1 MIFFGIDSIFDVT
14 NTNDNKFE
22 VFALINYTELMKR
35 RNSILT
41 ILSAV
46 PLFAFAKIN
55 LLIATRSNKAFKVN
69 SGEARFGTH
78 YKMKGV
84 TLNTLDIKI
93 SGKDT
98 EGDLA
103 VFEQT
108 GLTPKGGPPLHI
120 HPHQDEWFYIV
131 EGEYLFQ
138 VGEDKY
144 QMKAGDT
151 IFLPR
156 NVQHAFI
163 QLTEKGKMI
172 VSYLPA
178 GKMEEFFSITDKWT
192 STPTKEEIIKVFAD
206 HDMQVVGAPLKVD

>member
-1 MIFFGIDSIFDVT
+1 
-14 NTNDNKFE
+14 
-22 VFALINYTELMKR
+22 MKR
-35 RNSILT
+35 KNFILT
-41 ILSAV
+41 ALAAL
-46 PLFAFAKIN
+46 PMFAFSKMKSLTIMR
-55 LLIATRSNKAFKVN
+55 TDKGFKVN
-69 SGEARFGTH
+69 SGEARFGIH

-84 TLNTLDIKI
+84 TINTLDVKI

-98 EGDLA
+98 ENDLA

-120 HPHQDEWFYIV
+120 HPNQDEWFYVI
-131 EGEYLFQ
+131 EGDYLFQ

-144 QMKAGDT
+144 QLKAGDT

-156 NVQHAFI
+156 KVQHAFV
-163 QLTEKGKMI
+163 QLSEKGKMI

-178 GKMEEFFSITDKWT
+178 GKMEEFFAVTDKWT
-192 STPTKEEIIKVFAD
+192 SPPTKEEIAKVFTD

>member
-1 MIFFGIDSIFDVT
+1 M
-14 NTNDNKFE
+14 
-22 VFALINYTELMKR
+22 
-35 RNSILT
+35 
-41 ILSAV
+41 
-46 PLFAFAKIN
+46 
-55 LLIATRSNKAFKVN
+55 TRYGKGFKVN
-69 SGEARFGTH
+69 AGEARFGAH

-84 TLNTLDIKI
+84 TLNMLDIKI

-98 EGDLA
+98 GNELA

-120 HPHQDEWFYIV
+120 HPNQDEWFYIV

-138 VGEDKY
+138 VGEVKY
-144 QMKAGDT
+144 QMKTGDT

-163 QLTEKGKMI
+163 QLTEKAKVI

-178 GKMEEFFSITDKWT
+178 GKMEDFFTVTNNWT
-192 STPTKEEIIKVFAD
+192 SAPTKEEIVKVFGD
-206 HDMQVVGAPLKVD
+206 HDMKVVGPPLTVD

>member
-1 MIFFGIDSIFDVT
+1 
-14 NTNDNKFE
+14 
-22 VFALINYTELMKR
+22 MKR
-35 RNSILT
+35 KKFVLT
-41 ILSAV
+41 SLATI
-46 PLFAFAKIN
+46 PLLAFAKVKSF
-55 LLIATRSNKAFKVN
+55 IAMRTETAFKVA
-69 SGEARFGTH
+69 SGAARFGIH

-93 SGKDT
+93 SARDT
-98 EGDLA
+98 DNDLA

-108 GLTPKGGPPLHI
+108 GLTPNGGPPLHL
-120 HPHQDEWFYIV
+120 HPNQDEWFYVID
-131 EGEYLFQ
+131 GEYLFQ

-144 QMKAGDT
+144 QMKPGDT

-178 GKMEEFFSITDKWT
+178 GKMEAFFAVTDKWT
-192 STPTKEEIIKVFAD
+192 SPPTKEEIAKVFAD
-206 HDMQVVGAPLKVD
+206 HNMQVVGPPLKVQ